1 MGQALL
7 TVMLSLSSPYLLF
20 ASQLLGH
27 QERAA
32 SKLIGP
38 QETAGSH
45 LIGQPAASSP
55 LIGGKAVVAD
65 SQLTG
70 LSAEAGYRSAR
81 LNWRL
86 EQSKEKGENFRI
98 RYCENQVK
106 RYIT

>member
-7 TVMLSLSSPYLLF
+7 TVMLSLSSPYLLS
-20 ASQLLGH
+20 ASQLFDLK
-27 QERAA
+27 ETTA

-70 LSAEAGYRSAR
+70 LSAETGYRSAR
-81 LNWRL
+81 LSWRL
-86 EQSKEKGENFRI
+86 EQSKENGENFRI

-106 RYIT
+106 RYLN

>member
-7 TVMLSLSSPYLLF
+7 TVMLSLSSPYLLS
-20 ASQLLGH
+20 ASQLFDH
-27 QERAA
+27 KETTA

-38 QETAGSH
+38 QETAGIH
-45 LIGQPAASSP
+45 PIGQPAASSP

-70 LSAEAGYRSAR
+70 LSAETGYRSAR
-81 LNWRL
+81 LSWRL
-86 EQSKEKGENFRI
+86 EQSKENGENFRI